1 MELKTALDAFY
12 YSTVL
17 CDLRLMNK
25 QFVDETLTYNSLLY
39 LELIFSMKGKCTAS
53 RIANLL
59 QVSKP
64 AITLKINALIRQG
77 LVLKVPDPDDRRQN
91 ILTVNEEAVL
101 KSKVYRRQDNEA
113 IARIQEN
120 FSEEEIQQFCRM
132 LDIISTINYEEIDVK

>member
-1 MELKTALDAFY
+1 MDLKAALDAFY
-12 YSTVL
+12 YSTVF

-25 QFVDETLTYNSLLY
+25 HFVDETLSYNSLLY

-91 ILTVNEEAVL
+91 LLTVNEDVL
-101 KSKVYRRQDNEA
+101 LKYKVYRRQDNEA
-113 IARIQEN
+113 INRIKKN
-120 FSEEEIQQFCRM
+120 FSEKDIQKFCSM